1 MVGERRNFNEAGRIT
16 SGGGV
21 SSEDAGMSS
30 EKTGE
35 NPVRRKPKGS
45 SGRFVLRRLVGPK
58 LNPFGVSDGCTV
70 DIP

>member
-1 MVGERRNFNEAGRIT
+1 MSGGSSYAPKPRMQSLLCVVGERRNFIEAVGIT
-16 SGGGV
+16 PGGGV

-45 SGRFVLRRLVGPK
+45 
-58 LNPFGVSDGCTV
+58 
-70 DIP
+70 

>member
-1 MVGERRNFNEAGRIT
+1 MFPCAENVRGLKRYTEAADSRLMPGVVGERRNFIEAGSGS

-45 SGRFVLRRLVGPK
+45 
-58 LNPFGVSDGCTV
+58 
-70 DIP
+70 